1 MKSSTNKLLDELLKL
16 HPKYIDLSLKRLQI
30 LLKKLGDPHLNL
42 PKTIH
47 IAGTNGKGSVQ
58 SFIRNIL
65 ITNGYSCDAY
75 ISPHLLQFNERIIL
89 NNKEVSYKKLNNTL
103 EFVRK
108 INDNNPIT
116 FFEITTAAAFVLFQ
130 RSFSDFLILETGLG
144 GRLDATNII
153 PKKLCSIITSIS
165 YDHQEFLGNT
175 LKKITKEKLGI
186 VKKNDFVLIGKQKA
200 EVKNFIKSKLSE
212 SKNIYFYGKDFKVTN
227 IKNKNFNFQ
236 FNKKKRII
244 NKPKLNGTHQIEN
257 ASIALA
263 FSEIMYKKKLELNFK
278 KVNNAIKETIWPGR
292 LEIINFNNKTII
304 LDGSH
309 NIDGAYKLK
318 QFLKMKKFKPFVLF
332 GMLNNKEINN
342 FLRIIKSEIKYILA
356 IKIPNEI
363 NAFET
368 NVIANNCRSLSIN
381 YKEIEN
387 IKRAIK
393 YINNSNEKIFLITGS
408 LYLVGKIRKY
418 FISST

>member
-89 NNKEVSYKKLNNTL
+89 NNKEISYKKLNNTL

-108 INDNNPIT
+108 INDNHPIT

-165 YDHQEFLGNT
+165 HDHQEFLGNT

-200 EVKNFIKSKLSE
+200 EVKNFIKSKLSK

-381 YKEIEN
+381 YEEIEN

-418 FISST
+418 FINST